1 MDIDKFSPAKH
12 LLWAN
17 RTSGAGY
24 SGQNVY
30 VTGESLAEGLSLG
43 TAIRTTFTG
52 LQVQTI
58 GTSPLELNI
67 PSNFVPVQTTV
78 VLSNTTTPFDFE
90 FGNQVVIDCGFLFQL
105 KIEMQSIID
114 DIPFVST
121 YGQVSG
127 KLGYPYILTT
137 EGRGDATE
145 GDSTVDV
152 YVFGYYL

>member
-1 MDIDKFSPAKH
+1 M
-12 LLWAN
+12 
-17 RTSGAGY
+17 
-24 SGQNVY
+24 
-30 VTGESLAEGLSLG
+30 
-43 TAIRTTFTG
+43 
-52 LQVQTI
+52 
-58 GTSPLELNI
+58 
-67 PSNFVPVQTTV
+67 
-78 VLSNTTTPFDFE
+78 LSNTTTPFDFE
-90 FGNQVVIDCGFLFQL
+90 SGNEVVIDCGFLFQL